1 MTFSH
6 GKRGPVKKEKGHH
19 VEFMWW
25 ILEKMRI
32 YFQIQEPAYYSLLF
46 GLFLHMKV
54 FFLIFRNCLFLNIL
68 MQLTELCKGNE
79 GEGAGVLTES
89 GDFSKP

>member
-1 MTFSH
+1 MVDFGKDENLISDSGTCILLPTFWVISSYE
-6 GKRGPVKKEKGHH
+6 G
-19 VEFMWW
+19 
-25 ILEKMRI
+25 
-32 YFQIQEPAYYSLLF
+32 
-46 GLFLHMKV
+46 